1 MIYYLVV
8 SKVMMSQEIKDS
20 VQRASII
27 GENQYKKF
35 LSKAIKIPIER
46 KNIHDV
52 IKRNTLAI

>member
-20 VQRASII
+20 VQRASVI

-35 LSKAIKIPIER
+35 LSKVIEFER
-46 KNIHDV
+46 KNIHD
-52 IKRNTLAI
+52 IIERNNLAI